1 MVIKLNLLLV
11 YDLHTLQVN
20 PIDQI
25 IFTSIILITLI
36 FNYLF

>member
-20 PIDQI
+20 LIDQI
-25 IFTSIILITLI
+25 IFIILIALI